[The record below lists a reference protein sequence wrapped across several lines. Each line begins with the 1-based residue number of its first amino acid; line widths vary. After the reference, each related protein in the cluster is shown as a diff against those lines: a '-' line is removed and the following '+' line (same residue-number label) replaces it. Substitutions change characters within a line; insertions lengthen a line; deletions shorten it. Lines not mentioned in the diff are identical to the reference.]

1 MRRSSLVP
9 LTLVAVSLI
18 ACAEREK
25 PVEPSPTP
33 AVAEAGAADPA
44 VQKVRDPVFMKAFDQ
59 RKQLLNGLKEVQ
71 AAPSAS
77 ASSSAK

>member
-1 MRRSSLVP
+1 MRRSSLLP
-9 LTLVAVSLI
+9 LTLVAMSLF

-25 PVEPSPTP
+25 QVEASPTP
-33 AVAEAGAADPA
+33 AVAEAGAAEHP
-44 VQKVRDPVFMKAFDQ
+44 VQKVRDPVFTKAFDQ